1 MQLSKRKAKGQ
12 TSLEFLLVM
21 IASITAMAIIAPS
34 VLMMSSKALEET
46 ENARA
51 SLFFSELNTT
61 LRKMNVLSQGTQ
73 YSLKASPAQ
82 EWVLTTKNEKIFL
95 ENGNQKLESIPKTK
109 IQIKGN
115 SLSIKNN
122 SCVTLYKYSSHI
134 LLSAENC

>member
-122 SCVTLYKYSSHI
+122 ACVTLYKHSSHV